1 MDIRAVAITDEMKE
15 TYEIDASKVNEEIS
29 KLLKE
34 KDSTYIRHPFKL
46 ATKILGDF
54 VFEKTNF
61 EHFVKSMKKYS
72 KLMEIDKKDI
82 FKDDSKVLAT
92 FAGVDM
98 VIDYILDQVE
108 ISKF

>member
-1 MDIRAVAITDEMKE
+1 
-15 TYEIDASKVNEEIS
+15 
-29 KLLKE
+29 
-34 KDSTYIRHPFKL
+34 
-46 ATKILGDF
+46 
-54 VFEKTNF
+54 
-61 EHFVKSMKKYS
+61 MKKYS

-92 FAGVDM
+92 FAGIDM